1 MLNVKESDLWSVCTH
16 LLTIYHKSAPSFD
29 VGPWDRPPPTP
40 HGHMTSLFDHTNAMS
55 FNNAGLTK
63 LCCLRCPFL
72 SISMTACSS
81 ILALGMMPLC
91 LLIYTPLWTSAGSI
105 KIPYDSIGEF
115 SAVLRLGDLMRTCS
129 GPQFWPSGI
138 TLVAL
143 LVPIT
148 LGIYVKRRWPE
159 KAKKILK
166 VGSRWGLL
174 NLFKSLGCRWTY
186 PTSVCCAQ
194 VGSIA
199 GFGLI
204 IILAV
209 VGGVLYQS
217 SWVIAP
223 SLWIIG
229 TIYPFIGFGLG
240 FILARVTGQPWYR

>member
-1 MLNVKESDLWSVCTH
+1 ML
-16 LLTIYHKSAPSFD
+16 SA
-29 VGPWDRPPPTP
+29 
-40 HGHMTSLFDHTNAMS
+40 L
-55 FNNAGLTK
+55 
-63 LCCLRCPFL
+63 
-72 SISMTACSS
+72 
-81 ILALGMMPLC
+81 PL
-91 LLIYTPLWTSAGSI
+91 PQHQ
-105 KIPYDSIGEF
+105 YDSLLLHPGPGDDA
-115 SAVLRLGDLMRTCS
+115 SLSPHLYPPLDVRWRHQNPVWQHRWVLGRRRLGDLMRTCS
-129 GPQFWPSGI
+129 GPVFWPSGI

-166 VGSRWGLL
+166 VGPRWGLVD
-174 NLFKSLGCRWTY
+174 LFKSLGCRWKDS
-186 PTSVCCAQ
+186 PSVCCAQ

-240 FILARVTGQPWYR
+240 FMLARITGQPWYR

>member
-1 MLNVKESDLWSVCTH
+1 M
-16 LLTIYHKSAPSFD
+16 SACWPACAHPS
-29 VGPWDRPPPTP
+29 
-40 HGHMTSLFDHTNAMS
+40 
-55 FNNAGLTK
+55 
-63 LCCLRCPFL
+63 L

-91 LLIYTPLWTSAGSI
+91 LLIYTTLWTSAGTI

-115 SAVLRLGDLMRTCS
+115 AATAPPKRNTQMATRWRKLEAMLL
-129 GPQFWPSGI
+129 PSGI

-143 LVPIT
+143 LVPIA
-148 LGIYVKRRWPE
+148 LGMYVKRRWPE
-159 KAKKILK
+159 KAKKILR
-166 VGSRWGLL
+166 VGWLGSSLL
-174 NLFKSLGCRWTY
+174 LFFCVNLYVVSGFSPGRVSSC
-186 PTSVCCAQ
+186 VCCAQ

-209 VGGVLYQS
+209 VGGILYQS

-229 TIYPFIGFGLG
+229 TVYPFIGFGLG
-240 FILARVTGQPWYR
+240 FGLARITGQPWYR